1 MTRTLH
7 GRVVGGLLIFGLFLF
22 GCSEETSKSPD
33 TSNTKDTAST
43 PDTTTSPDTTAP
55 PAGYPAGP
63 YGIEEG
69 DVIANLELMNPD
81 GSALLL
87 GQLYQDPS
95 AKMLLVST
103 SAGWCTACIEEQPT
117 LQAKYEQYK
126 DKGLVV
132 MVSLFETID
141 YEPASAEL
149 AAAWK
154 LQYELDFLV
163 VADLEFVF
171 ADYYNTDLTPMNMFV
186 NLETMEILYI
196 GTGWDESVA
205 NAILES
211 QL

>member
-1 MTRTLH
+1 M
-7 GRVVGGLLIFGLFLF
+7 G
-22 GCSEETSKSPD
+22 
-33 TSNTKDTAST
+33 
-43 PDTTTSPDTTAP
+43 
-55 PAGYPAGP
+55 
-63 YGIEEG
+63 EG
-69 DVIANLELMNPD
+69 DIIADLEFVNPD
-81 GSALLL
+81 GSALKLSD
-87 GQLYQDPS
+87 LYKNKDN
-95 AKMLLVST
+95 KLLLVST

-141 YEPASAEL
+141 YDPASAEL
-149 AAAWK
+149 AGAWK

-163 VADLEFVF
+163 VADPDFVF
-171 ADYYNTDLTPMNMFV
+171 SAYYNTDLTPMNMFV
-186 NLETMEILYI
+186 DLSTMEILYI